1 MKIIAALTIA
11 VLVSGCSDP
20 EVISD
25 NATEGAPTIRK
36 PMTPLQLEGLR
47 SVLNRCRIQSEQPQC
62 VDHELRRLS
71 EDDQMAVK
79 RALPASM
86 LGR

>member
-1 MKIIAALTIA
+1 VRIIATLTIA
-11 VLVSGCSDP
+11 VLVIGCSDP
-20 EVISD
+20 GVIPD
-25 NATEGAPTIRK
+25 KATEDARAIRK

-47 SVLNRCRIQSEQPQC
+47 SVLNRCRIRSKQPQC
-62 VDHELRRLS
+62 VNHELRRLS
-71 EDDQMAVK
+71 EDDRMAVK